1 MTIRSGLAVLAL
13 MAATPAFAASA
24 VATSQVAA
32 SLQQQGFPAN
42 RAAAVARV
50 ATDHYRGAAL
60 VRLATALH
68 HLPSLPRGDYAGAT
82 LKAGAADA
90 YALVLT
96 KAMIRTVPPV
106 EVMAAGHAFSKAVD
120 TGTDPQVTARLV
132 IQGLA
137 HGLHGRALAR
147 LADHYAQR
155 IHKGVAEKAAYRESL
170 AASLRSR
177 PSPVGGPTAL
187 DPTSGAMGAH
197 VNGMGGATGGGMA
210 GAMTMGAGAPG
221 GPGAAMS
228 GAVSAGGGT
237 PMGGGAA
244 MGGGA
249 MGRP

>member
-1 MTIRSGLAVLAL
+1 MTIRSGLTVVAL
-13 MAATPAFAASA
+13 MAAMPAFAASVVSTA
-24 VATSQVAA
+24 KVAA
-32 SLQQQGFPAN
+32 TLQHQGFTAN
-42 RAAAVARV
+42 QATAVARI
-50 ATDHYRGAAL
+50 AADRYRGAAL
-60 VRLATALH
+60 VRLTTTLH
-68 HLPSLPRGDYAGAT
+68 HLPSLPRSDYAGAT
-82 LKAGAADA
+82 LKTGVAKA

-96 KAMIRTVPPV
+96 KAMIRTTPPA

-120 TGTDPQVTARLV
+120 SGTDPQATARLV

-147 LADHYAQR
+147 LADHYARR
-155 IHKGVAEKAAYRESL
+155 IHKGVTEKVAYRESL

-177 PSPVGGPTAL
+177 PSPVGEPTAL
-187 DPTSGAMGAH
+187 DPASGAMGAH

-210 GAMTMGAGAPG
+210 GAMTMGAGAAG

-228 GAVSAGGGT
+228 GGVSA
-237 PMGGGAA
+237 GGGAA